1 MILEFELDHRLLFAG
16 VKGGSAAR
24 DIPFRVLVIAVVV
37 PEEVII
43 ACLVVTL
50 PITFVV
56 EQLIVSTIFQ
66 AFEYR
71 QVGAFTWC
79 LKTERPVA
87 SELVPL
93 IVVKL
98 S

>member
-56 EQLIVSTIFQ
+56 EQLIVPTIFQ

-71 QVGAFTWC
+71 ELGVFTW
-79 LKTERPVA
+79 
-87 SELVPL
+87 
-93 IVVKL
+93 
-98 S
+98 